1 MSACLGKV
9 LARQMLGH
17 TSAAIAASMN
27 GARASA
33 LMIPSF
39 YGATATTTTLP
50 IRHFAAATSELKKSK
65 SKSSKLSSSSS
76 TTNSSL
82 NSDSSYQARKAALKI
97 KRREA
102 YERSQLR
109 LTRLATRR
117 NHSPKDVKKQAFRA
131 WWDNE
136 LKYHDQLLRMA
147 KRNNQ
152 PWRIRVAA
160 MVERLPIVTPDMPG
174 WERDFVDLTDYLAT
188 FGKEYPEETGF
199 MYAMDKPEDHVV
211 PTDEELLGK

>member
-1 MSACLGKV
+1 M
-9 LARQMLGH
+9 
-17 TSAAIAASMN
+17 
-27 GARASA
+27 
-33 LMIPSF
+33 
-39 YGATATTTTLP
+39 
-50 IRHFAAATSELKKSK
+50 
-65 SKSSKLSSSSS
+65 
-76 TTNSSL
+76 
-82 NSDSSYQARKAALKI
+82 KI